1 MMYQLMG
8 PGKAGVDGPERQNCQ
23 SRVDSLEAGQPSP
36 VDKGIADGHV
46 LSSRKQEKF
55 REFMMQLVTI
65 EPQIL
70 PELGSGPVS
79 KLNLCASLEKLEIIC
94 THRKR
99 QTMPS
104 MLMVIPVY

>member
-1 MMYQLMG
+1 
-8 PGKAGVDGPERQNCQ
+8 
-23 SRVDSLEAGQPSP
+23 LEAGQPSP
-36 VDKGIADGHV
+36 VDKGITDGRV
-46 LSSRKQEKF
+46 LSSRKQQKF
-55 REFMMQLVTI
+55 KEFMMQLVTI

>member
-1 MMYQLMG
+1 
-8 PGKAGVDGPERQNCQ
+8 
-23 SRVDSLEAGQPSP
+23 LEAGQPSP
-36 VDKGIADGHV
+36 ADKGIADGNV

-79 KLNLCASLEKLEIIC
+79 KLNLCASLEKLQEEADHAKHVDGHQF
-94 THRKR
+94 TKATAAEEH
-99 QTMPS
+99 
-104 MLMVIPVY
+104 Y